1 MGESGTNAHYAA
13 EAQVQGGLPEDGEAR
28 SRGVGRIKGG
38 NAWKSPLAESGSSW
52 CSFGDACYAYGSAS
66 LFPVGTQ
73 KDLRLVSTPGIGAR
87 AQQTVRFCLTDT
99 VDSVFPSFRC
109 SRGTPRQ
116 MRSSR
121 MCGISGQ
128 AFILAVSRLP
138 SSHLSFVLLSLSIP
152 PRVLSCLVCTHV
164 TFFKPSGEKVGVLF
178 RHISLK

>member
-73 KDLRLVSTPGIGAR
+73 KDRRLVSTPGIGAR
-87 AQQTVRFCLTDT
+87 AADSAFLSYRHRGFCVSLFSLFTRNSEADAVLADVRDFRACLYPGCVST
-99 VDSVFPSFRC
+99 SLLASFFRLAFPVHSTAR
-109 SRGTPRQ
+109 
-116 MRSSR
+116 
-121 MCGISGQ
+121 
-128 AFILAVSRLP
+128 FILSRVYP
-138 SSHLSFVLLSLSIP
+138 RNVL
-152 PRVLSCLVCTHV
+152 
-164 TFFKPSGEKVGVLF
+164 
-178 RHISLK
+178 